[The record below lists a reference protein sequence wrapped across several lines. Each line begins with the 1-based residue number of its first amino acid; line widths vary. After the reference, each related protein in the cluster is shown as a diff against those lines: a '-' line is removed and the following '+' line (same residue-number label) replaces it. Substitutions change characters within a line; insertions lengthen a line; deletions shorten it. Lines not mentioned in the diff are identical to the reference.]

1 MDPQVAQ
8 GLLDQIERISAIFW
22 ETKKA

>member
-1 MDPQVAQ
+1 MDPKVAQ
-8 GLLDQIERISAIFW
+8 GLLDQIEKISEIFW